1 MTENETLKAEVARLN
16 RLVGHL
22 KDKIDHLQGKLK
34 ARNGQIDDNPAG
46 RQRIPRQERG

>member
-16 RLVGHL
+16 KVVRNL

-34 ARNGQIDDNPAG
+34 AKNGQIDDNPAG
-46 RQRIPRQERG
+46 RQRISRQERG